1 MENENNEL
9 KKEIKNLNEEINK
22 MKEIIE
28 NNKNINNNPG
38 GGCFSGNGEVKLR
51 NNSYKKI
58 KELIKGDI
66 LENGAIVD
74 CLIKIKV
81 NKIIPVIELNNVY
94 YSLKHPVIY
103 NEKWTYPI
111 DIKSPKFTYVDY
123 WYNLVLKNG
132 HSIKINDIEAVTLG
146 HNGLHPYFGTN
157 KVLNALKKYKEY
169 ADGKIIIK
177 KALNIERD
185 ENGRI
190 CKYY

>member
-1 MENENNEL
+1 MDNENNEL

-22 MKEIIE
+22 MKAIIE
-28 NNKNINNNPG
+28 DYKNKNNNA
-38 GGCFSGNGEVKLR
+38 GCFSGNGEVKLR
-51 NNSYKKI
+51 NNRSKKI
-58 KELIKGDI
+58 KDLIKGDI
-66 LENGAIVD
+66 LENGAIVE
-74 CLIKIKV
+74 CLIQIKV
-81 NKIIPVIELNNVY
+81 NKTIPVIELNNVY
-94 YSLKHPVIY
+94 YSLKHPVLY
-103 NEKWTYPI
+103 KEKWTYPI

-132 HSIKINDIEAVTLG
+132 HSVKINGIEAVTLG

-157 KVLNALKKYKEY
+157 KVLNALKKYKDY

-177 KALNIERD
+177 KPLNIERD